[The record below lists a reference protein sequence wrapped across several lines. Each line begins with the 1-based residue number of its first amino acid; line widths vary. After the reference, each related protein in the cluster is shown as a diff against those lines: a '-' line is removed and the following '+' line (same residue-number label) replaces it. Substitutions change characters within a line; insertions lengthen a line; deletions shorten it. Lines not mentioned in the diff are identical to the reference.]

1 MPPALSPAPAAP
13 ERGFGAHLRYWRL
26 KRGLSQLELSGQ
38 CDSSQRHLSFLESG
52 RAQPSRQMVM
62 RLCAVLDLPPR
73 ERNALLVAAG
83 FAPLY
88 RMRALEHPDLD
99 SVKRAI
105 DLMLDKQ
112 EPYPAVVVD
121 RLWNLTMQNRAAAR
135 LMAWLAT
142 PPGAT
147 SGTASGARSG
157 TASGPPSGTT
167 SDAMSGASSGATSDV
182 TSGALPGAS
191 TRPRAPHAGPSDVGD
206 PPPNLLAAMLDPRG
220 LRPFIR
226 DWPDVAADVLL
237 WIHREVMAEG
247 PGGAAAALLSRLE
260 RIDGAPA
267 DWRTRSVSNPAAP
280 FLSLVLEKDGVTLS
294 LFTTITTLG
303 TPHDVTLNELR
314 IESFFPAD
322 AETAAW
328 FETAASL
335 EPAR

>member
-142 PPGAT
+142 PAGAT

-157 TASGPPSGTT
+157 TASGAPSGTT
-167 SDAMSGASSGATSDV
+167 SDAMSGASSGATSDA

-206 PPPNLLAAMLDPRG
+206 PPPNLLAAMLDSRG

-260 RIDGAPA
+260 RIDGVPA
-267 DWRTRSVSNPAAP
+267 DWRTRSVANPAAP
-280 FLSLVLEKDGVTLS
+280 FLSLVLEKHGVTLR

-322 AETAAW
+322 PETAAW